1 MHTRGNTY
9 AHVHSHMHTH
19 MWRHTCPLARAY
31 TCGDTR
37 VHSHMHTH
45 MWRHV
50 STHTCIHTWRHT
62 CPLTCIH
69 TWQHTCPL
77 THAYTHVA
85 THVSTRTCIHT
96 DVSTHIRYTHIH
108 TQGRKVALSVACGWC
123 SFSFK
128 LTLVAEKRDS
138 DVSSLCLWEFTL
150 H

>member
-1 MHTRGNTY
+1 MAKRLLPFRFLYRCT
-9 AHVHSHMHTH
+9 HVATHTH
-19 MWRHTCPLARAY
+19 MSTRTCTH

-45 MWRHV
+45 MWRH
-50 STHTCIHTWRHT
+50 THVHSHMHTRMWRHT
-62 CPLTCIH
+62 CPLTR
-69 TWQHTCPL
+69 
-77 THAYTHVA
+77 AYTHVA